1 MQIGEDAPVDFND
14 CSEVTWSRDRVFK
27 SDIKYMRFDRIRNG
41 DKITSA
47 DQVDLLFSLTC
58 ARCDAGIDIDSFD
71 EAVQAGWR
79 EIIRD
84 SRGIAW
90 NYIGLCPEC
99 RSKESAE

>member
-1 MQIGEDAPVDFND
+1 M
-14 CSEVTWSRDRVFK
+14 SRRV
-27 SDIKYMRFDRIRNG
+27 RNG
-41 DKITSA
+41 HEITSA

-58 ARCDAGIDIDSFD
+58 ALCDAGIDIGSFD

-84 SRGIAW
+84 SRGPAW

-99 RSKESAE
+99 QSEESAE